1 VADSTLL
8 KAANPLVMELALSGG
23 GVRAMAFHA
32 GVLKLLAEQR
42 LLECVRHISSVS
54 GGSLLVGLIF
64 QKAGM
69 RWPTSAAYLSQLL
82 PAIREQLIT
91 RNLQAAAVNRLL
103 LPWNWRHLL
112 SRANV
117 LAQAI
122 EASWDVRATLS
133 ELPVTP
139 LWSING
145 TTAETG
151 RRFRFKSSACGDYQL
166 GYANA
171 GKFPLSEALAMS
183 AAFPGA
189 IGPLA
194 IKCNQYE
201 WRKRPYWNALESE
214 EQTIQPP
221 FATLHLYDGGLY
233 DNLGLEPLFD
243 MGTQR
248 AKADGTT
255 LVVSDAG
262 APLLPGF
269 NTGSLNPLRMKR
281 WFDLANEQ
289 QRSLRIRSFVN
300 ALRNGIRGAYL
311 QIGSSAHEQLRKA
324 TYAIEKETTWLTTE
338 QAHVAAGCATS
349 LGQMT
354 PESFDLLCQ
363 HGYETALWNNLE
375 YPYFEMDPLGA
386 MARDEAQ

>member
-1 VADSTLL
+1 MTYDNFCTWRTFGRRGSSGPDADYRQGGLSVADSTLL
-8 KAANPLVMELALSGG
+8 KATNPLALELALSGG

-42 LLECVRHISSVS
+42 LLECVSHISSVS

-69 RWPTSAAYLSQLL
+69 RFKKAGMRWPTSADYLSQLL
-82 PAIREQLIT
+82 PAVREQLIT
-91 RNLQAAAVNRLL
+91 GNLQAAAVSRLL
-103 LPWNWRHLL
+103 LPWNWRHFL

-122 EASWDVRATLS
+122 EASVGRSGPHCPNYRSRLCGPSTAPPQRPADASDSSRALA
-133 ELPVTP
+133 VTT
-139 LWSING
+139 S
-145 TTAETG
+145 
-151 RRFRFKSSACGDYQL
+151 L

-171 GKFPLSEALAMS
+171 SKFPLSQALAMS

-248 AKADGTT
+248 AKTDGTT
-255 LVVSDAG
+255 LIVSDAG

-311 QIGSSAHEQLRKA
+311 Q
-324 TYAIEKETTWLTTE
+324 
-338 QAHVAAGCATS
+338 
-349 LGQMT
+349 
-354 PESFDLLCQ
+354 
-363 HGYETALWNNLE
+363 
-375 YPYFEMDPLGA
+375 
-386 MARDEAQ
+386 